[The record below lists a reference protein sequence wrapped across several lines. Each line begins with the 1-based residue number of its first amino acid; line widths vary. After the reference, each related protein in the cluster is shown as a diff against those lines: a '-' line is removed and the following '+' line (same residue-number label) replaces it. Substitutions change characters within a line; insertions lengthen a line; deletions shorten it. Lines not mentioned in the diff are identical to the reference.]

1 MKLSTKKLT
10 PLFTLLALTHNNNHS
25 VTASST
31 SHSSI
36 SGTASIINT
45 TAMDTTT
52 TTTIRN
58 EILALIEKNPEGHLD
73 EKVREEVSSKL
84 IDYSK
89 SRNGDQS
96 DVLFAIGKSVFGVRI
111 PPPVVAAPAPAKSAG
126 TSDEEEVK
134 KDVVIDFEYMKQFMK
149 DVFVTY
155 GCSEEQAEVCSEVLI
170 EADKRGIDSHGLGRL
185 KPIYC
190 DRIDKGILWANKPIS
205 VIRETETTALIDGN
219 LGLGLYV
226 GPHCMKLAIEKAKKY
241 GVGFVVCQ
249 NSTHYGIAG
258 YYASMATDA
267 GCVGFTG
274 TNARPSI
281 APTFG
286 TLRLTISLYRIMYI
300 FCAFSVVKMDGLL
313 AQFLLLLL

>member
-1 MKLSTKKLT
+1 
-10 PLFTLLALTHNNNHS
+10 
-25 VTASST
+25 
-31 SHSSI
+31 
-36 SGTASIINT
+36 
-45 TAMDTTT
+45 
-52 TTTIRN
+52 
-58 EILALIEKNPEGHLD
+58 
-73 EKVREEVSSKL
+73 
-84 IDYSK
+84 
-89 SRNGDQS
+89 
-96 DVLFAIGKSVFGVRI
+96 
-111 PPPVVAAPAPAKSAG
+111 
-126 TSDEEEVK
+126 
-134 KDVVIDFEYMKQFMK
+134 MK

>member
-1 MKLSTKKLT
+1 
-10 PLFTLLALTHNNNHS
+10 
-25 VTASST
+25 
-31 SHSSI
+31 
-36 SGTASIINT
+36 
-45 TAMDTTT
+45 
-52 TTTIRN
+52 
-58 EILALIEKNPEGHLD
+58 
-73 EKVREEVSSKL
+73 
-84 IDYSK
+84 
-89 SRNGDQS
+89 
-96 DVLFAIGKSVFGVRI
+96 
-111 PPPVVAAPAPAKSAG
+111 
-126 TSDEEEVK
+126 
-134 KDVVIDFEYMKQFMK
+134 MKQFMK